1 MSETPRD
8 NRLKSEER
16 HHMNPGIRLSLQILA
31 ETARRDSSEPLARD
45 LTDAVPDIPG
55 KVRAL
60 VDALHRSGA
69 RSSQAGQ
76 DRFVRAVHG
85 DAPGF
90 FLDVGCSDP
99 VHISSVS
106 VIDAD
111 DACLFVAAAAHSLG
125 IPCRFVAMRFG
136 ERSWTVRLR
145 YEVDGRWEEIDC
157 MDQST
162 VRGPDEEIV
171 GEELRKNETR

>member
-31 ETARRDSSEPLARD
+31 ETARRDSSEQLRRLARD

-69 RSSQAGQ
+69 R
-76 DRFVRAVHG
+76 
-85 DAPGF
+85 
-90 FLDVGCSDP
+90 
-99 VHISSVS
+99 SVS

-171 GEELRKNETR
+171 GEELR

>member
-1 MSETPRD
+1 
-8 NRLKSEER
+8 
-16 HHMNPGIRLSLQILA
+16 MNPGIRLSLQTLA
-31 ETARRDSSEPLARD
+31 ETARRDSSEQLRRLARD

-60 VDALHRSGA
+60 VDALHRSEPEPVGVEHVSGA
-69 RSSQAGQ
+69 R
-76 DRFVRAVHG
+76 
-85 DAPGF
+85 
-90 FLDVGCSDP
+90 
-99 VHISSVS
+99 SVS

-111 DACLFVAAAAHSLG
+111 DACLFVATAAHSLG

>member
-1 MSETPRD
+1 
-8 NRLKSEER
+8 
-16 HHMNPGIRLSLQILA
+16 MNPGIRLSLQILA
-31 ETARRDSSEPLARD
+31 ETARRDSSEQLRRLARD
-45 LTDAVPDIPG
+45 LTDAGPDIPG

-69 RSSQAGQ
+69 R
-76 DRFVRAVHG
+76 
-85 DAPGF
+85 
-90 FLDVGCSDP
+90 
-99 VHISSVS
+99 SVS

>member
-1 MSETPRD
+1 
-8 NRLKSEER
+8 
-16 HHMNPGIRLSLQILA
+16 MNPGIRLSLQTLA
-31 ETARRDSSEPLARD
+31 ETARRDSSEQLRRLARD
-45 LTDAVPDIPG
+45 LTDAVPDVPG
-55 KVRAL
+55 RVRAL
-60 VDALHRSGA
+60 VDALHKSGA
-69 RSSQAGQ
+69 R
-76 DRFVRAVHG
+76 
-85 DAPGF
+85 
-90 FLDVGCSDP
+90 
-99 VHISSVS
+99 SVS

-111 DACLFVAAAAHSLG
+111 DACLFVAAAAYSLG

>member
-69 RSSQAGQ
+69 RS
-76 DRFVRAVHG
+76 
-85 DAPGF
+85 
-90 FLDVGCSDP
+90 
-99 VHISSVS
+99 VS

-111 DACLFVAAAAHSLG
+111 DACLFVATAAHSLG